1 MPSWT
6 REQEAAIYLRNADM
20 LVSAAAGSGKTAV
33 LVERIIKI
41 VVHQRV
47 PIQSILVVTYTNA
60 AAGEMRERIEVAVSK
75 AIETEADPELK
86 AFLIDQLRVLNRAS
100 IKTFHAFCMDI
111 IRSHFQKISIDPS
124 FRMLNEMER
133 TILIEEAIDAVFESA
148 YESSEA
154 SFIYLVEAYS
164 GNREDQRLRDMIKQ
178 IYRFVMSQPYPM
190 KWLEYQVEAY
200 EQEAHPLRKIWEKIL
215 LEQARTK
222 VEGAF
227 ELLEEG
233 LEICEMPGG
242 PLPYKETLLSDYAQF
257 KRIDE
262 AIALENVKALE
273 AAILNFSFTRLKSI
287 KKDEKASMDE
297 ALVETVKT
305 QIRDKLLKKNI
316 YESLAMPFREKTLDR
331 YFEEFERLAPA
342 LRTLKELVEAF
353 DANFMALKNSK
364 NVLDFNDL
372 EHYAIKV
379 LEDDAIAKTYQNQFE
394 YIFVDEYQD
403 ASSIQ
408 ETILTRIKRSNNI
421 FMVGDVKQSIY
432 KFRLAEP
439 ALFLEKFRT
448 YAPYDQVLKQYKV
461 ENVHELNPKLEGMHA
476 IRIDLKKNFRTR
488 TEILETVNK
497 LFSNMMSERLG
508 EITYDDS
515 AHLVGGAKFEA
526 LEGPAVS
533 VKVISK
539 KPLNSEGLGEIEVPL
554 EEDSLTEMDEV
565 SLGNL
570 KTDEIEAR
578 TIAREI
584 KRIIGTPIY
593 FPKTQM
599 WRTCSYKDIVI
610 LIRSFRSWQETFD
623 SVFSEEGVPFYAES
637 NSGYFDTL
645 EIRLMMDYLKILDNP
660 YQDISLMAVLRSPMY
675 RFTIDEL
682 IYMRQLGTGDQ
693 YFYDQLNYFI
703 DLEDDGNPNEV
714 LKEKV
719 RFFLNQL
726 EAIRKFATYNPID
739 DVILK
744 ILQET
749 QFFNYVSVMPGG
761 VARQANLKLLI
772 ERATQFKNSKIVS
785 LTLFVQFYE
794 QLSKNSGDM
803 GVASSIGETD
813 DVVRLMSIH
822 KSKGLEFPVVMV
834 AGLGRKFNL
843 MDTHGDL
850 IMHKHIG
857 MGLSYVD
864 VSLRAKSASL
874 VQLLL
879 KEQLKVETLSEEMRV
894 LYVALTRPVD
904 RLYLFGTVADAEKRF
919 AKWQRGCSYYNLFT
933 AGGFIDWILS
943 VNPKACD
950 IIDPSTL
957 ISIEQASSQS
967 NQKSIEKWI
976 NLKQQAMLEKDR
988 VQDSER
994 DAAQNSALD
1003 REIGDRVPDEAGVF
1017 ERLNTLLPA
1026 FEQTYEPQKIAV
1038 SDLKKKEFA
1047 FNAPVLIQTPQF
1059 LLEEL
1064 PLTPAEKGTAMHKV
1078 LEKIDFTQVYTEAT
1092 LQKFIS
1098 ELVTSRFLTEQEF
1111 KAIEISKIGQFLSS
1125 ELGIRIRNER
1135 HFKETPFVVKVNEQL
1150 VQGIIDLYLETDEGI
1165 ILIDYKTDF
1174 VGDCDLQKVAN
1185 QYRIQLDAYKM
1196 ALESILNKP
1205 VIQKVIVFLNYNRAV
1220 EI

>member
-33 LVERIIKI
+33 LVERIIQI

-47 PIQSILVVTYTNA
+47 PIQNILVVTYTNA

-75 AIETEADPELK
+75 AIEAEADQDLK

-111 IRSHFQKISIDPS
+111 IRSHFQKINIDPS
-124 FRMLNEMER
+124 FRMLNETER
-133 TILIEEAIDAVFESA
+133 IILIEEAIDSAFEKA
-148 YESSEA
+148 YESSKEP
-154 SFIYLVEAYS
+154 FIYLVEAYS
-164 GNREDQRLRDMIKQ
+164 GNREDQKLRDMIKQ

-190 KWLEYQVEAY
+190 KWLEHQVDAY
-200 EQEAHPLRKIWEKIL
+200 EQEDHPLRKIWEKLL
-215 LEQARTK
+215 LEQAKIK

-227 ELLEEG
+227 ELIEEG
-233 LEICEMPGG
+233 LEICESPSG
-242 PLPYKETLLSDYAQF
+242 PRPYKETLLSDYAQF
-257 KRIDE
+257 KKIDE
-262 AIALENVKALE
+262 AIALENVKQLE
-273 AAILNFSFTRLKSI
+273 MAILNFSFVRLKSI
-287 KKDEKASMDE
+287 KKDEKALLDE
-297 ALVETVKT
+297 TLVETVKT
-305 QIRDKLLKKNI
+305 QIRDKLLKKSI
-316 YESLAMPFREKTLDR
+316 YESLVAPFKEKTIDR
-331 YFEEFERLAPA
+331 YFEEFERLGSA
-342 LRTLKELVEAF
+342 LGSLKELVEAF
-353 DANFMALKNSK
+353 DTNFMALKNSK

-372 EHYAIKV
+372 EHYAIKI
-379 LEDDAIAKTYQNQFE
+379 LEDNAIAETYQKQFQ

-408 ETILTRIKRSNNI
+408 ETILTRIKSPNNL

-439 ALFLEKFRT
+439 ALFLEKFRR
-448 YAPYDQVLKQYKV
+448 YDQYDQILKRFEV
-461 ENVHELNPKLEGMHA
+461 ETVHELNPKLTGA
-476 IRIDLKKNFRTR
+476 QQIRIDLKKNFRTR
-488 TEILETVNK
+488 TEILETVNS

-515 AHLVGGAKFEA
+515 AQLIGGAAFEA
-526 LEGPAVS
+526 IEGPAVS

-539 KPLNSEGLGEIEVPL
+539 KPLSSGWQNETDDQGED
-554 EEDSLTEMDEV
+554 DSLMDTDEL

-578 TIAREI
+578 TIARQI
-584 KRIIGTPIY
+584 KAIIGTPIY
-593 FPKTQM
+593 FPKLQLWKPCT
-599 WRTCSYKDIVI
+599 YKDIVI

-645 EIRLMMDYLKILDNP
+645 EIRLMIDYLKILDNP

-682 IYMRQLGTGDQ
+682 IYMRQQGTTGT
-693 YFYDQLNYFI
+693 YFYDQLRHI
-703 DLEDDGNPNEV
+703 SAQGDDDENSNEL
-714 LKEKV
+714 LKQKV
-719 RFFLNQL
+719 TFFLNQL

-744 ILQET
+744 ILQDT
-749 QFFNYVSVMPGG
+749 QFLNYVSVMPGG
-761 VARQANLKLLI
+761 VSRQANLKLLI

-803 GVASSIGETD
+803 GVASSIGEAD

-857 MGLSYVD
+857 IGLSYVD
-864 VSLRAKSASL
+864 VPIRAKSASL
-874 VQLLL
+874 VQWLL
-879 KEQLKVETLSEEMRV
+879 KEQLKIETLSEEMRV

-904 RLYLFGTVADAEKRF
+904 RLYLFATVADAEKRF
-919 AKWQRGCSYYNLFT
+919 VKWQRGCSYYNLLT

-943 VNPKACD
+943 VDPQKCD
-950 IIDPSTL
+950 IIDPTTL
-957 ISIEQASSQS
+957 MSIEQASSQS
-967 NQKSIEKWI
+967 NQMSIEKW
-976 NLKQQAMLEKDR
+976 LTLRQQALKEDY
-988 VQDSER
+988 VQDHMQGQIK
-994 DAAQNSALD
+994 D
-1003 REIGDRVPDEAGVF
+1003 EIGSSEVLKD
-1017 ERLNTLLPA
+1017 LNTPLPA
-1026 FEQTYEPQKIAV
+1026 LEQVYEPQKIAV
-1038 SDLKKKEFA
+1038 SDLKKKEFV
-1047 FNAPVLIQTPQF
+1047 FKAPTLTQTPQF
-1059 LLEEL
+1059 LLEEI

-1078 LEKIDFTQVYTEAT
+1078 LEKIDFTQVYTEES
-1092 LQKFIS
+1092 LLNFVKK
-1098 ELVTSRFLTEQEF
+1098 LVEARFLTDQEF
-1111 KAIEISKIGQFLSS
+1111 KAIELSKISQFLSS

-1135 HFKETPFVVKVNEQL
+1135 HFKEMPFVMKVNEQL
-1150 VQGIIDLYLETDEGI
+1150 IQGIIDLYLETDTGLV
-1165 ILIDYKTDF
+1165 LIDYKTDF
-1174 VGDCDLQKVAN
+1174 VKEGELQNVAN

-1205 VIQKVIVFLNYNRAV
+1205 VVEKVIVFLNHNKA
-1220 EI
+1220 IGI